1 MSSLRI
7 GTGYY
12 LYNLYN
18 NTQNY
23 NQGVNMK
30 QNRRPAPFN
39 VVPDDSEGTTWA
51 LPEGAIARLGKGN
64 FRAAKPSP
72 SGAYFAVATGIGL
85 WWYEMSSKSPI
96 ALWETERGM
105 ISAVD
110 FSQNG
115 EWIAIANYDGV
126 IKVVDIQSGECLA
139 QMKPM
144 EEHNIHW
151 HINFSPDHKWIAT
164 RELGWHR

>member
-1 MSSLRI
+1 
-7 GTGYY
+7 
-12 LYNLYN
+12 
-18 NTQNY
+18 
-23 NQGVNMK
+23 MK
-30 QNRRPAPFN
+30 QNRRPAPFH
-39 VVPDDSEGTTWA
+39 VVPDDTEETTWA

-64 FRAAKPSP
+64 FRDVKPSP
-72 SGAYFAVATGIGL
+72 SGAYFAVATGMGL
-85 WWYEMSSKSPI
+85 WWYEMSSNAPI

-110 FSQNG
+110 FSQDG
-115 EWIAIANYDGV
+115 EWIAIANYDGI

-151 HINFSPDHKWIAT
+151 YINFSPDRKWIAT
-164 RELGWHR
+164 ANGDGIVEVLYHF